1 MMLSRIVYAHW
12 IKKSMPGNL
21 EDEQGLIQRARR
33 GDLDAFNDLVLAYQ
47 DAVFTVT
54 FRIMNDDASAADAA
68 QNTFITA
75 YRRLETYRGG
85 SFRAWVMR
93 IASNTCY
100 DMIRYEKRRPATALD
115 DLVGDDYD
123 DGPPIPD
130 DTITPEEAAQQHEL
144 NQAIQDCIQAL
155 KPDQRIT
162 LVMSDVE
169 GFSYQEIA
177 DSVGAQLGTVKSRLS
192 RARASLRN
200 CLQAVQELLPR
211 EYRL

>member
-1 MMLSRIVYAHW
+1 
-12 IKKSMPGNL
+12 MPGNL
-21 EDEQGLIQRARR
+21 KDEQGLIQRARG

-100 DMIRYEKRRPATALD
+100 DMIRYEKRRPATAFD

-130 DTITPEEAAQQHEL
+130 DTITPEEAAQQQEL

-155 KPDQRIT
+155 KPDQRIA

-177 DSVGAQLGTVKSRLS
+177 DSVGAQLGTIKSRLS
-192 RARASLRN
+192 RARAALRN

>member
-1 MMLSRIVYAHW
+1 
-12 IKKSMPGNL
+12 MPGNQK
-21 EDEQGLIQRARR
+21 DEQVLIDKARQ
-33 GDLDAFNDLVLAYQ
+33 GDLEAFNDLVLTYQ
-47 DAVFTVT
+47 NAVFTVT
-54 FRIMNDDASAADAA
+54 YRIMHDNAGAADAA

-75 YRRLETYRGG
+75 YRRLETYKGG
-85 SFRAWVMR
+85 NFRAWLMR

-130 DTITPEEAAQQHEL
+130 DTITPEEAAQQAEL
-144 NQAIQDCIQAL
+144 NRAIQDCISAL
-155 KPDQRIT
+155 KPDQRIA

-177 DSVGAQLGTVKSRLS
+177 DSAGVQLGTIKSRLS
-192 RARASLRN
+192 RARAAVRD
-200 CLQAVQELLPR
+200 CLQAVKELLPG